1 MTMMTIFKSRAQSM
15 GYVFKNGHT
24 IHFTA
29 GQYATSAKNEIDE
42 LTIECE
48 NGHPTFFIDPNCKT
62 LDSELLDPIAALR
75 AQIREEERA
84 KLILATDPN
93 RDMGETKQETKL
105 QGIAN
110 SSSIRGLQADSSSGA
125 TGTVGVGTIK
135 VASPATSK

>member
-1 MTMMTIFKSRAQSM
+1 MTMMTIFKSRAASM

-29 GQYATSAKNEIDE
+29 GQYATSSKFEIDE
-42 LTIECE
+42 LTAECE
-48 NGHPTFFIDPNCKT
+48 AGHPTFFIDPKCKT
-62 LDSELLDPIAALR
+62 LDSEMLDPLAALR

-84 KLILATDPN
+84 KILAATDPT
-93 RDMGETKQETKL
+93 RDMGQTKQEAKL

-125 TGTVGVGTIK
+125 TGSVGIGTIK
-135 VASPATSK
+135 VASPTK